1 MASTTDATVTDYS
14 TGDTLEGAASDALVL
29 ASLRAHPEGAVRAS
43 LRGGEWVP
51 DEAGTHTVYTEG
63 YSAFDGATIDRVK
76 VSPAGVADVAGD
88 CDPEGAYWVSAR
100 VDVLGDVRTVRV
112 FACRRGDGQPGLE
125 ACGDSLDDWCDAAL
139 VSAYGGEAA
148 AEIGREVI
156 ASGARRV

>member
-43 LRGGEWVP
+43 LRSGEWVP

-63 YSAFDGATIDRVK
+63 YSAVDGATIDRVK
-76 VSPAGVADVAGD
+76 VSPAGVDDVAGD

-100 VDVLGDVRTVRV
+100 VDILGDVRTVRV
-112 FACRRGDGQPGLE
+112 FACGHPDGRPGLE
-125 ACGDSLDDWCDAAL
+125 ACGDSLDDWCPVDLRAAF
-139 VSAYGGEAA
+139 GDEAA
-148 AEIGREVI
+148 VEIGREVI
-156 ASGARRV
+156 ASGERRI